1 MILHVKRRKQMD
13 EFVERKPHEEN
24 VGGGGG
30 KSCSQKLENYSY
42 SNYKIIILV

>member
-24 VGGGGG
+24 DGGGGNHVV
-30 KSCSQKLENYSY
+30 KN
-42 SNYKIIILV
+42 